1 MNCLEPF
8 AADADDDGQ
17 ARQGKAGQD
26 HHGERQP
33 RFQLRRFLILFH
45 NSCSWLVF
53 LILVTGAT
61 RYDVYETDLA
71 TLVLKEI
78 SIEAATAPLI

>member
-1 MNCLEPF
+1 MQISVEES
-8 AADADDDGQ
+8 
-17 ARQGKAGQD
+17 KAGQD

-33 RFQLRRFLILFH
+33 GFQLRRLLILFH

-53 LILVTGAT
+53 LIFVTGAT
-61 RYDVYETDLA
+61 RYDVYETDSD
-71 TLVLKEI
+71 TLVLNEF